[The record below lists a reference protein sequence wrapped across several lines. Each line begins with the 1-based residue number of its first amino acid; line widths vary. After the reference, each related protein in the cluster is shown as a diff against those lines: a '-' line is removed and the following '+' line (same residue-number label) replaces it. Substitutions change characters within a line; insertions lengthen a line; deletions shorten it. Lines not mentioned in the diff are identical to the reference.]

1 MKAAINISDQRF
13 KGSENL
19 LVIPFKGGTPSG
31 DATGTT
37 LMNTDFSD
45 SY

>member
-1 MKAAINISDQRF
+1 MLRAIELSDLRHN
-13 KGSENL
+13 GTDNL

-37 LMNTDFSD
+37 LMNTDFSN

>member
-1 MKAAINISDQRF
+1 MSDQKWRG
-13 KGSENL
+13 KQNL

-37 LMNTDFSD
+37 LINTQLSD
-45 SY
+45 AY